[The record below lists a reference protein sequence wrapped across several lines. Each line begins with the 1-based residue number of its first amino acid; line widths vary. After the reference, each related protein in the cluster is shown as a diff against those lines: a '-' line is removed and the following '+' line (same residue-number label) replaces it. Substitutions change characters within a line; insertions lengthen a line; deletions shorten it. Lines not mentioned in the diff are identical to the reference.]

1 MRALATSLALVCMAA
16 SAASHSNSLQP
27 CSAAQPAPGPEP
39 RVNKALKA
47 LLAAA
52 DDFHYQGRFRDAHDT
67 LAFAEKTA
75 LRGETDPGAHAKF
88 WIVRGNIYLS
98 QTTAQNSGYAEAE
111 AAATRAIEFAEKSN
125 GAWVIADA
133 YELAG
138 RVHYSRRINLGK
150 GDYETPLDYWQK
162 SLTLRRKVN
171 DTRGVIE
178 SLFRV
183 GLIHERKDESAQAIA
198 LYQEALRTAGEKFP
212 LERSNVYRHLAYQKQ
227 GQGDFDTALRYFEQS
242 LVLREEAGF
251 LLTRAPALNSI
262 GDLYRRM
269 KNYER
274 ALEYNQRALEEAE
287 KFGAPRFMVMALISI
302 GETHA
307 AQGEQARATEQW
319 RRAERL
325 AGQIGYTVGRDQAR
339 DRLKKTT

>member
-1 MRALATSLALVCMAA
+1 MRALILSLGLACGIANAAPHPSEPRLYSAT
-16 SAASHSNSLQP
+16 P
-27 CSAAQPAPGPEP
+27 PAPEP

-52 DDFHYQGRFRDAHDT
+52 EDFHFQGRFRDAHET

-88 WIVRGNIYLS
+88 WVARGNIYLS
-98 QTTAQNSGYAEAE
+98 QTTAQNSGYPEAE
-111 AAATRAIEFAEKSN
+111 AAAKRAIEFAEKSN

-138 RVHYSRRINLGK
+138 RIAYSRRINLGE
-150 GDYETPLDYWQK
+150 GDYEAPLDYWQK

-183 GLIHERKDESAQAIA
+183 GLIHERKDQSEKAIA

-212 LERSNVYRHLAYQKQ
+212 LERSNAYRHLAYQRQ

-242 LVLREEAGF
+242 LALREEAGF
-251 LLTRAPALNSI
+251 VLTRSPALNSI

-274 ALEYNQRALEEAE
+274 ALEYNQRAFDEAE
-287 KFGAPRFMVMALISI
+287 KLGAPRFMVMALISI
-302 GETHA
+302 GETQA
-307 AQGEQARATEQW
+307 ARGETARAIEHW

-325 AGQIGYTVGRDQAR
+325 AGQIGYTSGRDQAR
-339 DRLKKTT
+339 DRLKKAK